1 MSSFHFLQPWALV
14 SAPVLFALGWLTL
27 QQQVGTQVWQR
38 VFNAELL
45 PRFLSDSVALQTR
58 SAQLLTALVSLLLAI
73 ALAQPV
79 WRLLPQPVFKAESAL
94 VIALDLSAS
103 MNAKDVAPSRVQ
115 LARFKIRDLLKQR
128 KEGQTALLV
137 YAGDAFTVTPL
148 TDDSTTLASQLNALE
163 PGIMPVQGSHPEKA
177 LALASELLSQAGI
190 QGGDILLI
198 GDALDSASLTD
209 QLDQLK
215 QQGRRV
221 SVLAIGTEAG
231 APVPGIRYRD
241 GKPVIAGTDMAQMQQ
256 VAQRGGGIAPPL
268 QADNT
273 DLVQLSRLFHNAVNS
288 RTAERT
294 EQTSDQWVADG
305 RWFILLALPLLLP
318 LFRRGVLSLALPLLA
333 ASLLLAPSK
342 QAMAADWQQR
352 WDNLWQRPDQQA
364 MQQWQA
370 GDKAAAAAQFERP
383 DWQQAAQYSLGN
395 YPQAL
400 ESLPTPQ
407 TSDQWYNQGNAL
419 ARTGQFDQ
427 ALKAYDEALKLNPDN
442 QDAASNRQLVEQA
455 KKQLEQQQPPQDQN
469 QQQDK
474 QQGQDKQDSDKES
487 SDKEGEK
494 GDSDQQNGDGE
505 SGDQQQQN
513 ADNSQKGEGQQ
524 DQQSPSDQSASDT
537 KSDTQSDAQS
547 QAEKSTEQADQPQDS
562 AGQPAEESAEQ
573 TPDEAQQQA
582 FSEAVD
588 ESAEDD
594 NPPPSA
600 PVAASDDSAPM
611 NEEQQARE
619 QLLNR
624 VVDDPAGLWRRK
636 FLYQYQQQQQPTQPG
651 EQPW

>member
-1 MSSFHFLQPWALV
+1 MSSFHFLQPWALL
-14 SAPVLFALGWLTL
+14 SAPVLFALGWWAL

-58 SAQLLTALVSLLLAI
+58 SAQLLTGLVSLLLAV

-103 MNAKDVAPSRVQ
+103 MNAKDVAPSRLK
-115 LARFKIRDLLKQR
+115 LAQFKIRDLLAQR

-137 YAGDAFTVTPL
+137 YAGDAFSVTPL
-148 TDDSTTLASQLNALE
+148 TDDTATLASQLNALE
-163 PGIMPVQGSHPEKA
+163 PGIMPVQGSRPEKA
-177 LALASELLSQAGI
+177 LALADQLLSQAGI
-190 QGGDILLI
+190 RGGDILLI
-198 GDALDSASLTD
+198 GDALDSAPLSD
-209 QLDQLK
+209 QLGQLQ

-221 SVLAIGTEAG
+221 SVLAIGTAAG

-241 GKPVIAGTDMAQMQQ
+241 GKPVIAGMDNAQMQQ
-256 VAQRGGGIAPPL
+256 VAQLGGGLAPAL
-268 QADNT
+268 SADNA
-273 DLVQLSRLFHNAVNS
+273 DIDQLAVLFHGAADQ
-288 RTAERT
+288 RQAQPTD
-294 EQTSDQWVADG
+294 QTRDQWVADG

-318 LFRRGVLSLALPLLA
+318 LYRRGVLGLALPLLA
-333 ASLLLAPSK
+333 ASMLLTPSK

-352 WDNLWQRPDQQA
+352 WDDLWQRPDQQA

-383 DWQQAAQYSLGN
+383 DWQQAAQYSQGN
-395 YPQAL
+395 YQQAL
-400 ESLPTPQ
+400 DSLPTPH
-407 TSDQWYNQGNAL
+407 TSDQWYNRANAL
-419 ARTGQFDQ
+419 ARLGQFDQ

-442 QDAASNRQLVEQA
+442 QDAQSNLQLVEQA

-474 QQGQDKQDSDKES
+474 QQGQDQQDSDKES
-487 SDKEGEK
+487 SDNEGEQ
-494 GDSDQQNGDGE
+494 GDSDQQPGDGE
-505 SGDQQQQN
+505 SGDQDQQS
-513 ADNSQKGEGQQ
+513 ADNSENGGDPSEQ
-524 DQQSPSDQSASDT
+524 DQQNPSEQSASDT
-537 KSDTQSDAQS
+537 ESDTPS
-547 QAEKSTEQADQPQDS
+547 QADQPQES
-562 AGQPAEESAEQ
+562 PGQPAEESAEQ
-573 TPDEAQQQA
+573 RPDQAQQQA
-582 FSEAVD
+582 FSDAVD
-588 ESAEDD
+588 ESAEQDA
-594 NPPPSA
+594 PPPSS
-600 PVAASDDSAPM
+600 PVAAPDDSAPM

-636 FLYQYQQQQQPTQPG
+636 FLYQYQQQQQPAQPG